1 MTTIKQQSLFVSE
14 STLLY
19 NKDLHTLITEMS
31 GAKRTPVAV
40 DEFLRNVSLKEI
52 YNLSLEDIQ
61 SYGFTPSSA
70 KRLFFAIQFVERV
83 KELKPAERFTIR
95 SPRDAAM
102 YMMDELTHLQQE
114 HFVALYLNTKNQV
127 IRKKTLF
134 VGSLSSCVVHP
145 REVMKE
151 AALCSAASFMVF
163 HNHPSGNCTPS
174 TEDIDVTKRLHQAG
188 NLMGIELL
196 DHIIIGERTFISLKE
211 KGYM

>member
-31 GAKRTPVAV
+31 GAKKTPEAV

-52 YNLSLEDIQ
+52 YNLSHEDIQ

-114 HFVALYLNTKNQV
+114 HFVALYLNTK
-127 IRKKTLF
+127 IK
-134 VGSLSSCVVHP
+134 
-145 REVMKE
+145 
-151 AALCSAASFMVF
+151 
-163 HNHPSGNCTPS
+163 
-174 TEDIDVTKRLHQAG
+174 
-188 NLMGIELL
+188 
-196 DHIIIGERTFISLKE
+196 
-211 KGYM
+211 